1 MQALEFVIS
10 LVEVDQIPNEVV
22 TSFQELPL
30 MELARPPL
38 TWVIGE
44 YSVRV

>member
-1 MQALEFVIS
+1 MQALEFVVL
-10 LVEVDQIPNEVV
+10 LVEVDQIPKVIV

-38 TWVIGE
+38 IWVIGE